1 MPKKVSEQQKK
12 EIFDSFVS
20 GVNLK
25 ELSEKY
31 KFSNTTIVK
40 QLKSKL
46 GLEKFNELRDKNN
59 KLKKENIIPEDNLS
73 TDNNL
78 YQSIE
83 IDPFEDKFI
92 EVIPITD
99 GIELDNQKDLASE
112 PLKKVKLPDVVYMLV
127 DKNIELLPKLLKEYP
142 EWSFLPQEDLIRM
155 SLEIYDD
162 HNYAKKLCSKNQ
174 KLIKIPNPNVFLV
187 ASRSLKSKGITRIIF
202 NNRLLS
208 I

>member
-78 YQSIE
+78 DQSIE

-202 NNRLLS
+202 NNRLFS

>member
-31 KFSNTTIVK
+31 KFSNATIVK

-78 YQSIE
+78 DQSIE

>member
-1 MPKKVSEQQKK
+1 LPKKVSEQQKK

-78 YQSIE
+78 DQSIE

-202 NNRLLS
+202 NNRLFS

>member
-1 MPKKVSEQQKK
+1 LPKKVSEQQKK